1 MTTQKIKGGSGF
13 NEGGGVVFAT
23 ETGTFDK
30 GVLSNP
36 AFTRTALPQDEMRY
50 GVTEYVAISAGAATQ
65 AVRAGV
71 LGRQI
76 EVLSYVFV
84 VDAASTVTFKSAS
97 TGISGAMACAAKGG
111 VSADGEGQG
120 LMITAAGEGLNIT
133 NSAGNIAGHITYR
146 IV

>member
-1 MTTQKIKGGSGF
+1 MTTAKIKGGSGF

-30 GVLSNP
+30 GVVSNP
-36 AFTRTALPQDEMRY
+36 AFTRGALPQDEMRY
-50 GVTEYVAISAGAATQ
+50 GITEYVAISAGAATQ
-65 AVRAGV
+65 AIRAGI

-76 EVLSYVFV
+76 EVLSYAFV

-97 TGISGAMACAAKGG
+97 TSISGGMACAANGG

-120 LMITAAGEGLNIT
+120 LMITSAGEALNIT